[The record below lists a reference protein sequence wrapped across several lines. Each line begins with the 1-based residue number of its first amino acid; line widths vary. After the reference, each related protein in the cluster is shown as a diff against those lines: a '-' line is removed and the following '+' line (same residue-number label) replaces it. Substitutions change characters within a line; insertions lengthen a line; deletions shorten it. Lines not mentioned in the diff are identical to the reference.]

1 MSEASSSSSARSNEP
16 PRNFDARI
24 VAWNEVNAAADCLAE
39 AFADDDVAM
48 YFVNTKDTER
58 WSKER
63 KWDLHV
69 QLMRCIVSAHYLKG
83 LALTIGPDHDAVA
96 LWMPPGKN
104 MDDWLTMLLSGMT
117 FLNFKL
123 PKENRCRFDKEFLP
137 LLHRTKQE
145 VLGSHDA
152 NSWYLVYIGTK
163 PKARGKGYA
172 RKLIEYVT
180 KQVRD
185 LKREADDQG
194 RLCYLESSNDINPV
208 IYSKMGFEMVKKIEL
223 TRGPAPVEM
232 DIMVRNPIQRNAS
245 HQTLASGQHDHA
257 LKGAQKQ
264 QLTPNS

>member
-185 LKREADDQG
+185 LKREVHGLNVGVLKNLAG
-194 RLCYLESSNDINPV
+194 TILTSVSRLMTKVAFAIWKAAMTS
-208 IYSKMGFEMVKKIEL
+208 
-223 TRGPAPVEM
+223 T
-232 DIMVRNPIQRNAS
+232 Q
-245 HQTLASGQHDHA
+245 
-257 LKGAQKQ
+257 
-264 QLTPNS
+264 